1 MVTIESVKPRS
12 HAEKC
17 GIKAG
22 DKLISINSHSISD
35 VLDYGF
41 YTRERR
47 LEMELERAG
56 EKYTVILKKS
66 ENADT
71 GLEFSTFL
79 MDKKRSCANRCIFC
93 FIDQLPDGM
102 RDTLYFKD
110 DDTRLSF
117 LQGNYVTLT
126 NVSERDITR
135 ILEMHISPVNVSV
148 HTTNP
153 ELRVKMLGNKN
164 AAKIMTQLNT
174 LAAHNISL
182 NCQIVLC
189 KGYNDGDELERSMRD
204 LYALYPALSGVSIV
218 PVGLTDHREG
228 LCPLEPFSAEESL
241 AVIRQIEAFGDK
253 CRKETGYRLFYAG
266 DELYI
271 KAGLPLPEEE
281 EYDDYPQIE
290 NGVGLIR
297 SMQTEFDLE
306 LCDICEY
313 EKELLDVKRDISIAT
328 GAAAYNFICKLV
340 EKLKEKCYNIN
351 INVYKIENT
360 FFGSNVTVAGLIT
373 GYDYTRA
380 LKGKNLGE
388 VLYIPACSLRSE
400 GDLLLDSM
408 SLDEL
413 SDALNVK
420 IVPLPNDGAQF
431 LRSLLSE
438 N

>member
-22 DKLISINSHSISD
+22 DKLISINSHTISD

-56 EKYTVILKKS
+56 EKYSVILKKS

-189 KGYNDGDELERSMRD
+189 KGYNDGEELERSMRD
-204 LYALYPALSGVSIV
+204 LYALYPALSGVSVV

-228 LCPLEPFSAEESL
+228 LCPLEPFSPEESL

-253 CRKETGYRLFYAG
+253 CRNETGYRLFYAG

-328 GAAAYNFICKLV
+328 GVAAYNFICKLV

-373 GYDYTRA
+373 GYDYSRA
-380 LKGKNLGE
+380 LKGKKLGE

-413 SDALNVK
+413 SDALHVK

>member
-22 DKLISINSHSISD
+22 DKLISINSHPISD

-373 GYDYTRA
+373 GYDYTRV

>member
-12 HAEKC
+12 PAEKC

-56 EKYTVILKKS
+56 EKYSVILKKS

-189 KGYNDGDELERSMRD
+189 KGYNDGDELDRSMRE
-204 LYALYPALSGVSIV
+204 LYALYPALSGVSVV

-228 LCPLEPFSAEESL
+228 LCPLEPFSPEESL

-253 CRKETGYRLFYAG
+253 CRQETGYRLFYAG

-313 EKELLDVKRDISIAT
+313 EKELLEVKRDISIAT
-328 GAAAYNFICKLV
+328 GVAAYNFICKLV

-373 GYDYTRA
+373 GYDYSRA